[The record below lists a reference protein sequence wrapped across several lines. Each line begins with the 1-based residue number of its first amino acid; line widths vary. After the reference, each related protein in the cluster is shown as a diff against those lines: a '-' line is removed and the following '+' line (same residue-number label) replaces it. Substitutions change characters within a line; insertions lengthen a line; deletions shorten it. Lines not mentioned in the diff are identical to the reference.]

1 MSFLLKK
8 SVEERINFQIKIINA
23 KILNLIMTFEF
34 KLITVPMTLSYLT
47 LTFALNYNIYDYFE
61 LFFRE

>member
-1 MSFLLKK
+1 MFAL
-8 SVEERINFQIKIINA
+8 VVIKFYLINA